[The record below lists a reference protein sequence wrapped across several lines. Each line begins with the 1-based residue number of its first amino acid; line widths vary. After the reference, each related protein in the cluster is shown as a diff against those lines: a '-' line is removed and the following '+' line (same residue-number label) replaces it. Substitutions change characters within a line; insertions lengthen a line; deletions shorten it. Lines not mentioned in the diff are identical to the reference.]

1 MPSVVLST
9 TAAARRRT
17 TDDDD
22 SREELVV
29 TVARQGVL
37 AVGVCRR
44 DGKCHVVE
52 GGTVHIDDEGVRA
65 KQQQQSGDAAAGK
78 RFASSAQRQQQQE
91 CPVGS
96 TDETCSSS
104 GGVPQ
109 QPPHAKTATTG
120 SGPPVLMKRTLGTLG
135 RIKNRLVNK
144 NDGQNGHPNRDC
156 CAEFESCVIGSPNS
170 LSRCALMRGGH
181 MMGGGG
187 AAASASAE
195 ALGQAAVKHMPYG
208 IPLNGWKVIFQALLT
223 TLNVLCW
230 LIPLR
235 SKQISENK
243 LALSLAN
250 AFSGGVFLSLAFG
263 HLIPE
268 CVHGF
273 EGVTNEVTPYLLVL
287 SGYLLIFFI
296 EKVAFDAHEILH
308 EMEHAHDEKV
318 AAAAAA
324 ATAASAAE
332 PPTQENGSKT
342 ATMAPGAVSTDSTM
356 SEDDNT
362 GAVSS
367 STSGRSALILLGA
380 LAVHSILEM
389 AALGLADTFS
399 DSAILTLSIALHQPA
414 ESIALL
420 VAFLKSGMS
429 KGEIIRFLS
438 IFSAMGPIG
447 VALGMAVNEFAAP
460 IVDSIMVAI
469 VAGTFVYV
477 GATEV
482 IPEEWEDSEH
492 KW

>member
-1 MPSVVLST
+1 MPSVVSPLHVKGFWLLAFIALTESVTLSK
-9 TAAARRRT
+9 
-17 TDDDD
+17 
-22 SREELVV
+22 
-29 TVARQGVL
+29 
-37 AVGVCRR
+37 AVQFTSMI
-44 DGKCHVVE
+44 E
-52 GGTVHIDDEGVRA
+52 GARA
-65 KQQQQSGDAAAGK
+65 KQQQGGGGADK
-78 RFASSAQRQQQQE
+78 RFASSAQQQQE

-96 TDETCSSS
+96 TDETCSSF

-109 QPPHAKTATTG
+109 QSPHTTKTATAG

-135 RIKNRLVNK
+135 RIKNRFVNK
-144 NDGQNGHPNRDC
+144 NDGHNGHPNRDC
-156 CAEFESCVIGSPNS
+156 CAEFDSCVTGSPNS
-170 LSRCALMRGGH
+170 LSRCALMRGG
-181 MMGGGG
+181 GGS
-187 AAASASAE
+187 AAAAASAE

-235 SKQISENK
+235 SKHISENK

-287 SGYLLIFFI
+287 SGYLLIFFV

-324 ATAASAAE
+324 AAAAAVDSAA
-332 PPTQENGSKT
+332 PPNQSNGSKT

-356 SEDDNT
+356 SEDDNA
-362 GAVSS
+362 GAVSTS

-399 DSAILTLSIALHQPA
+399 DSAILTLSIALHQ
-414 ESIALL
+414 
-420 VAFLKSGMS
+420 VRFAFFVVVNVVVVP
-429 KGEIIRFLS
+429 FLPYS
-438 IFSAMGPIG
+438 S
-447 VALGMAVNEFAAP
+447 
-460 IVDSIMVAI
+460 
-469 VAGTFVYV
+469 
-477 GATEV
+477 
-482 IPEEWEDSEH
+482 
-492 KW
+492 